1 MRRTK
6 IVATLGPASESEE
19 KIEELIQA
27 GVNVFRFNMK
37 HGNVDWHTEKVLRVE
52 KVCQKLGKR
61 VAALID
67 LQGPEVRVDGIP
79 SSPFLLNQGD
89 KFWFVG
95 PDSKRKDGVILDH
108 PQVFSSVK
116 VGNTIFADDGFLEFK
131 VIEADK
137 NEVKVEVVEGGEL
150 KNRKTVN
157 FPGTSLDF
165 PCLVEKDLEL
175 LSLAARHK
183 VDYVALSF
191 VRNADDINVLRKEM
205 EKMHVECAII
215 AKIEHPD
222 AIANFEE
229 ILDASDGIMV
239 ARGDLGIEY
248 PIEEVPAL
256 QKMIVNRC
264 IEVGKPVIVATQM
277 LESMHTNPRPTRAE
291 VSDVANAVYDRADA
305 TMLSGETAAGKYPV
319 RAVKMMAAVQ
329 EKTENSAAELIGC
342 PIEVFPGNQGEAL
355 VAAAYELALTYEDLN
370 HSIKAFVVLTET
382 GKTAQ
387 YLARLRPELPILALS
402 NNIQTLDRLQ
412 LAWGVSP
419 IKYEYAKDEQTN
431 IEKVMENLVEQKL
444 LVNGDKVIV
453 IYGEKW
459 GRPGQTSVVRVQE
472 V

>member
-6 IVATLGPASESEE
+6 IVATIGPASESEE
-19 KIEELIQA
+19 KIESLIQA
-27 GVNVFRFNMK
+27 GVDVFRFNMK
-37 HGNVDWHTEKVLRVE
+37 HGNVEWHTEKVLRVE
-52 KVCQKLGKR
+52 KVCKKLGKR

-79 SSPFLLNQGD
+79 ESPYILKTGD
-89 KFWFVG
+89 TFWFIG
-95 PDSKRKDGVILDH
+95 PDSKEKGVILDH

-116 VGNTIFADDGFLEFK
+116 VGNTIYADDGFLEFK
-131 VIEADK
+131 AIEVKDDK
-137 NEVKVEVVEGGEL
+137 VKVEVVEGGEL

-191 VRNADDINVLRKEM
+191 VRNAADINILREEM
-205 EKMHVECAII
+205 NKMKVDCAII

-222 AIANFEE
+222 AVKNFEE
-229 ILDASDGIMV
+229 ILAASDGVMV

-264 IEVGKPVIVATQM
+264 IEEGKPVIVATQM
-277 LESMHTNPRPTRAE
+277 LESMHVNPRPTRAE

-305 TMLSGETAAGKYPV
+305 TMLSGESAAGKYPV
-319 RAVKMMAAVQ
+319 RAVKMMASVH
-329 EKTENSAAELIGC
+329 EKTEPSADQLVGC
-342 PIEVFPGNQGEAL
+342 PVDVYPGSQGEAI
-355 VAAAYELALTYEDLN
+355 VAAAYQLSTLYEDGEKD
-370 HSIKAFVVLTET
+370 IKAFVVLTET

-387 YLARLRPELPILALS
+387 YLSRLRPSLPIYALS
-402 NNIQTLDRLQ
+402 SKVETLDRLK
-412 LAWGVSP
+412 LAWGVEP
-419 IKYEYAKDEQTN
+419 VLYEYAKDEETNTRQVLKHLQTN
-431 IEKVMENLVEQKL
+431 GYLNT
-444 LVNGDKVIV
+444 GDKVIV
-453 IYGEKW
+453 VYGERW
-459 GRPGQTSVVRVQE
+459 GKPGETSVVRVQE